1 MSRNVIRNISKFSNA
16 EEILDKCLGLL
27 CINDVEVQ
35 IKQSSLISK
44 SIASFSGVMQK
55 CPYGDNIYELILDA
69 NMGDDKLMKN
79 VILHECCHLKQMVE
93 GRLIVNTE
101 ENTVIFEGKEYPYY
115 SYSQYTPWE
124 EEAFDTQRKLI
135 KEV

>member
-1 MSRNVIRNISKFSNA
+1 
-16 EEILDKCLGLL
+16 
-27 CINDVEVQ
+27 
-35 IKQSSLISK
+35 
-44 SIASFSGVMQK
+44 MQK

-69 NMGDDKLMKN
+69 DMNGDKLMKN

-101 ENTVIFEGKEYPYY
+101 KNTVIFEGKEYPYY
-115 SYSQYTPWE
+115 SYSQYAPWE